1 MLPRTFTLTYKPVKG
16 NLYFSVS
23 MLPDNPYLRPETVGG
38 GGRARMA
45 SVNGAEEVYYSDDSD
60 DESGPF
66 SNQSKALQM

>member
-1 MLPRTFTLTYKPVKG
+1 
-16 NLYFSVS
+16 

-38 GGRARMA
+38 AGRARMA

-66 SNQSKALQM
+66 SKQSKALQM

>member
-1 MLPRTFTLTYKPVKG
+1 MSTSTLH
-16 NLYFSVS
+16 FSVS

-38 GGRARMA
+38 RVRMA

-66 SNQSKALQM
+66 SKPGKATLQM